1 MITYIRVSEITKLN
15 MTVRNPVSRKSNSL
29 IWEEVGRCKDSEK
42 GDQEI
47 RTWSIQYSHPV
58 TDDVW
63 GYLQGSTTLDHCSLN
78 YGNKSCLSFCQCH
91 TNQTLF

>member
-1 MITYIRVSEITKLN
+1 MSEIPKLN
-15 MTVRNPVSRKSNSL
+15 ASVRNLMSRKINLIYLIL
-29 IWEEVGRCKDSEK
+29 IWEEIGSEK
-42 GDQEI
+42 EKQEI
-47 RTWSIQYSHPV
+47 RMWSIQYSNPA

-78 YGNKSCLSFCQCH
+78 YDNKSYLSFCQCH